1 MKFVLLT
8 CASSQE
14 EWVEIAAHKYIQK
27 IKPFIQFEIKNLKL
41 KKSGR
46 DDALV
51 KKKSDSD
58 QILAELEESDYVILF
73 DERGDFL
80 DSKSLSQTVNQVLQS
95 GKKRVVWIIGG
106 AYGVDDRV
114 QKRAQRKISLSK
126 MVMNHLVAQ
135 TVILEQIYRSF
146 TILNNLPYHNE

>member
-8 CASSQE
+8 CASAQE
-14 EWVEIAAHKYIQK
+14 DWVETASQNYVKK
-27 IKPFIQFEIKNLKL
+27 IKPFVQFEIKNLRL

-46 DDALV
+46 EDAGV
-51 KKKSDSD
+51 KKKNDSD
-58 QILAELEESDYVILF
+58 QILNELEDADYVILF
-73 DERGDFL
+73 DEKGDTP
-80 DSKSLSQTVNQVLQS
+80 DSKALAQTVNQVLQS

-106 AYGVDDRV
+106 AYGVDERI
-114 QKRAQRKISLSK
+114 QKRAQKKISLSK

-135 TVILEQIYRSF
+135 TVVLEQIYRSF